1 MENARHA
8 VPPGDAVPKR
18 KRPGLADGG
27 DKGNALAKNKKD
39 TMRYQGKMYDEKK

>member
-1 MENARHA
+1 MPDMQCLQEMLY
-8 VPPGDAVPKR
+8 PKR
-18 KRPGLADGG
+18 KRRGLADGG